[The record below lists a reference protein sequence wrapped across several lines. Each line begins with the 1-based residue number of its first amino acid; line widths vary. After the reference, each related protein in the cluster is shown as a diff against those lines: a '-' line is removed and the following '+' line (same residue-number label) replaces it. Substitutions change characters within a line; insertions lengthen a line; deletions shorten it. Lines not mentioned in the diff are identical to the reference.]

1 MKTTVLHALACFA
14 MLAAMGPPVRAD
26 VVETKTG
33 ARLVGKIT
41 KIDGTAITLE
51 TDYAGMLVV
60 KQCEVSGVKTDA
72 PLFVRLAAGTVVQ
85 GTLAPVA
92 SGKVEISGPGGALTA
107 PVDKITA
114 MWAPGGK
121 DPALVALERKWSY
134 EAAVDVNGA
143 SGNREQ
149 LGTAASVR
157 AKLAGP
163 TDTLQLY
170 SAYNR
175 QATNGATSADQFK
188 AGIDYADN
196 FSGRYSWYVR
206 DEGGFDRVKDINLYN
221 VAASGFGYDLI
232 QKPKHVLTGRTG
244 LSFRYEDYRN
254 PATEDVRALGLDF
267 GLNHT
272 YTFSSSKL
280 VNQLSYTPSVEDFTN
295 FHLNQESYYE
305 IPLVH
310 SRWKLRLGISH
321 DYSSKPGAN
330 VNRLDTTFFTRM
342 VLNWQ

>member
-14 MLAAMGPPVRAD
+14 MLAGS
-26 VVETKTG
+26 
-33 ARLVGKIT
+33 LI
-41 KIDGTAITLE
+41 
-51 TDYAGMLVV
+51 
-60 KQCEVSGVKTDA
+60 
-72 PLFVRLAAGTVVQ
+72 
-85 GTLAPVA
+85 
-92 SGKVEISGPGGALTA
+92 A

-114 MWAPGGK
+114 MWALGGK

-272 YTFSSSKL
+272 YTFSS
-280 VNQLSYTPSVEDFTN
+280 